1 MYVNQ
6 SLHLEFYYDGDDGHL
21 NSSFDDGDPHH
32 LSKLDDGDDLHPHY
46 WIISQVAPH
55 FNSGDDGAKLHDYG
69 APRDLYA
76 Y

>member
-1 MYVNQ
+1 
-6 SLHLEFYYDGDDGHL
+6 
-21 NSSFDDGDPHH
+21 
-32 LSKLDDGDDLHPHY
+32 
-46 WIISQVAPH
+46 VAPH